1 MFDGES
7 GPGRQFG
14 NCSEAYANYAIER
27 LEVCVLTVSHLRD
40 HFETQGISQTVSHR
54 SLESLQECVGC
65 RAYGHHYREWQEYL
79 DVQERISE

>member
-7 GPGRQFG
+7 GRQFG

-40 HFETQGISQTVSHR
+40 HFKTQGISQTVSHR
-54 SLESLQECVGC
+54 SREVLS
-65 RAYGHHYREWQEYL
+65 HYKSEL
-79 DVQERISE
+79 DVVLTGIIIENGRNIWMCSK